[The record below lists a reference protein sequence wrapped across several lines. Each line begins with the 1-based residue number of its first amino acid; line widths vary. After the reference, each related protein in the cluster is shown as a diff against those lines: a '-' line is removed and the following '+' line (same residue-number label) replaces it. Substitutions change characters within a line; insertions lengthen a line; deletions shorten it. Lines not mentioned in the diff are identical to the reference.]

1 MTKITVIPEW
11 FCAQRFL
18 LKINYYFLMKKK
30 YYSFYQKK
38 KKSFL
43 NALVKG
49 YGQKAKKEKCLRP
62 NKNWI
67 PIIM

>member
-1 MTKITVIPEW
+1 
-11 FCAQRFL
+11 
-18 LKINYYFLMKKK
+18 MKKK

-38 KKSFL
+38 IKKSFL

-62 NKNWI
+62 NKN
-67 PIIM
+67 

>member
-1 MTKITVIPEW
+1 MILCSKIFVKNKLLFFNEKKVLFILPE
-11 FCAQRFL
+11 
-18 LKINYYFLMKKK
+18 
-30 YYSFYQKK
+30 K